1 MATWDSYTQKSTPA
15 DADTLM
21 IKDTSGGANKRTPF
35 SGVWNWILTKLT
47 NAVISQL
54 ETTNKSIIP
63 AINELNSKTRLTA
76 QSITQPSNVDGIDI
90 TLWTV
95 TARRIGRAAYIQFN
109 VQGTIT
115 SYKTFIT
122 LFTLPEEL
130 RPTST
135 VMINYI
141 TQDGEPMLL
150 TISSTTGEVQ
160 IYANVSSGIE
170 DGFLLRQSIS
180 FICTGD

>member
-1 MATWDSYTQKSTPA
+1 MVVESLTPLFC
-15 DADTLM
+15 LM
-21 IKDTSGGANKRTPF
+21 DLLYHFCLIF
-35 SGVWNWILTKLT
+35 SIFP
-47 NAVISQL
+47 S
-54 ETTNKSIIP
+54 SSS
-63 AINELNSKTRLTA
+63 ELNSKTRLTA
-76 QSITQPSNVDGIDI
+76 QSISQPSNVDGIDI

-170 DGFLLRQSIS
+170 DGFLLRQSIA
-180 FICTGD
+180 FVCTGD

>member
-1 MATWDSYTQKSTPA
+1 MADQKINALPTKKTPTSG
-15 DADTLM
+15 DKVLM
-21 IKDTSGGANKRTPF
+21 IGTAEEYQMLVEDLATAVLKQLTSQTFALDQG
-35 SGVWNWILTKLT
+35 TKTL
-47 NAVISQL
+47 ID
-54 ETTNKSIIP
+54 
-63 AINELNSKTRLTA
+63 AIDELNSKTRLTA
-76 QSITQPSNVDGIDI
+76 QSISQPSDVDGIEI

-122 LFTLPEEL
+122 LFALPEEL

-141 TQDGEPMLL
+141 AQSGEPMLL

>member
-1 MATWDSYTQKSTPA
+1 MVNRIERA
-15 DADTLM
+15 
-21 IKDTSGGANKRTPF
+21 F
-35 SGVWNWILTKLT
+35 S
-47 NAVISQL
+47 S
-54 ETTNKSIIP
+54 
-63 AINELNSKTRLTA
+63 LNSKTRLTA
-76 QSITQPSNVDGIDI
+76 QSISQPSDVDGIEI

-109 VQGTIT
+109 VQGAIT

-122 LFTLPEEL
+122 LFDLPEEL

-141 TQDGEPMLL
+141 TQDGAPMLL

>member
-1 MATWDSYTQKSTPA
+1 MVVESLTPLFC
-15 DADTLM
+15 LM
-21 IKDTSGGANKRTPF
+21 DLLYHFCLIF
-35 SGVWNWILTKLT
+35 SIFP
-47 NAVISQL
+47 S
-54 ETTNKSIIP
+54 SSS
-63 AINELNSKTRLTA
+63 ELNSKTRLTA
-76 QSITQPSNVDGIDI
+76 QSISQPSNVDGIEI

-180 FICTGD
+180 FICLE